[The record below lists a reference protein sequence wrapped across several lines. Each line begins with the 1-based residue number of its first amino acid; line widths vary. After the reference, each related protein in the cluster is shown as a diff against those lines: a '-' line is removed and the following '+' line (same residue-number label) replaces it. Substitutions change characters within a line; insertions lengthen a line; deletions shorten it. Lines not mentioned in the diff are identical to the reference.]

1 MPKRLWKIDK
11 FEGGLN
17 NLADPRDIRNNEVS
31 YIQNM
36 AVDRIGKVRTR
47 GAFASHGTANFENGP
62 GGSSGGN
69 DGTEPGSGLF
79 AFRSDYEGGTG
90 SATLVDLVDGLPCA
104 NTSDMIVL
112 VANSNTV
119 ATTTAVDIY
128 SKENNVAS
136 WTHGLSGAAA
146 TNGFIVNG
154 SASDREINFYEADGA
169 VRAADMIDDAGG
181 AASKVMWM
189 GYIERNRFY
198 RADGT
203 TATNASDTWDGWFIC
218 DSGISA
224 PTDGDLNFGKQTAI
238 SHPTLLTDCDGYQV
252 SIATQAGLGS
262 WPEGRF
268 NAGITWIYDGVQES
282 RVFPISS
289 MGEVDVE
296 SGDAL
301 VVRISIFNDSATNAN
316 QTPNSTTNHDRLN
329 PRITGGRVYLQETG
343 TGTDAEDSTG
353 NAWKFLAGWSAV

>member
-17 NLADPRDIRNNEVS
+17 NLADPRDIRNNELS

-47 GAFASHGTANFENGP
+47 GAFAAHGTTNFENGP
-62 GGSSGGN
+62 GGDSDDN

-79 AFRSDYEGGTG
+79 AFRSDYKGGTG
-90 SATLVDLVDGLPCA
+90 SATLVDLVDGLACD

-112 VANSNTV
+112 LANSRTNDSTR
-119 ATTTAVDIY
+119 TAVDIY
-128 SKENNVAS
+128 SKATDVAG
-136 WTHGLSGAAA
+136 WTHGLSGAAN
-146 TNGFIVNG
+146 TNGFIINE
-154 SASDREINFYEADGA
+154 SARDREINFYEADGA
-169 VRAADMIDDAGG
+169 VRAADMIDDTSGG
-181 AASKVMWM
+181 ASKVMWM
-189 GYIERNRFY
+189 GYIKRNRFKN
-198 RADGT
+198 AAGSDT
-203 TATNASDTWDGWFIC
+203 SASDTWDGWFIC

-238 SHPTLLTDCDGYQV
+238 THPVFLTDCDGYAI

-262 WPEGRF
+262 WPEARY

-282 RVFPISS
+282 KVFPVSTI
-289 MGEVDVE
+289 GEVDVE

-301 VVRISIFNDSATNAN
+301 VVRISVFNDSDTNAN
-316 QTPNSTTNHDRLN
+316 QTPNATANHDRLN
-329 PRITGGRVYLQETG
+329 PRITGGRIYLQESG
-343 TGTDAEDSTG
+343 QGTDAEDSTG

>member
-17 NLADPRDIRNNEVS
+17 NLADPRDIRNNELS

-47 GAFASHGTANFENGP
+47 GAFAAHGTAEFTGGP
-62 GGSSGGN
+62 GGASGGN

-79 AFRSDYEGGTG
+79 AFRSDYQGGTG
-90 SATLVDLVDGLPCA
+90 GATLVDLVDGLACV

-128 SKENNVAS
+128 SKENDVAS

-181 AASKVMWM
+181 ANSKVMWM
-189 GYIERNRFY
+189 GYIKRNRFY

-252 SIATQAGLGS
+252 SIATQEGLGS

-289 MGEVDVE
+289 IGEVDVE

-301 VVRISIFNDSATNAN
+301 VVRISIFNDSATAAN